1 MNTTRHAIT
10 GAVLALVFCA
20 SSNASE
26 PIYDGLGTYSRKI
39 TTKSTKAQRYFDQ
52 GLALLHGFNHRGAIR
67 SFQEAARLDPQCAMA
82 HWGAALAAGPHINYP
97 LVPPPMAE
105 LAWKELTL
113 AKQNASNASE
123 VERALIDALSKRYAY
138 PQPEDRAPLDQ
149 AYADAMRE
157 VWKKFP
163 NDVDVGALFAEA
175 VMDLRP
181 WNQWTL
187 EGQPNPGTEEII
199 ATLDAV
205 LKLNPRHPFANHLY
219 IHAVEASPHPERAD
233 TAADRLRKLQPG
245 LAHNVHMPSHI
256 DIRRGRWHEAIAT
269 NAKAV
274 QADKRYRA
282 ATGNRPLG
290 LFPMYAAHNQHMLA
304 YAALMTGQS
313 KLAMRYVR
321 EMIKDLPAEFVR
333 ENAALVEAFG
343 AVPMEVMMRFGK
355 WDDILAEPENY
366 PDYMPFARAFHHGAR
381 AIAFAAKSDPE
392 NARKEQTIFRELVQ
406 RVPKETAVSNNT
418 AESIIAVANH
428 MIEGELLIAK
438 GKLDAGLEQLRAA
451 LTLEDALKYDEPPSW
466 MIPLRHTIGANLMHA
481 GRFAEAEQIYR
492 DDLTRLPENGWSLFG
507 LSQALAA
514 QEKDGAELE
523 ATRARFNKVWA
534 KADVKITSSRLCR
547 PATAEKFK
555 STAANLHACY
565 STKAPNSPASELK
578 PHPKSRGISS
588 LVHRASRRSN
598 RRFRRD
604 FRDRIRWQVWRLR
617 RPELFSVWL

>member
-1 MNTTRHAIT
+1 MNAIRYPVT
-10 GAVLALVFCA
+10 GAVLGLILYANG
-20 SSNASE
+20 NAAE
-26 PIYDGLGTYSRKI
+26 PLYDGLGTYSRKI
-39 TTKSTKAQRYFDQ
+39 TTQTSKAQRYFDQ

-67 SFQEAARLDPQCAMA
+67 SFHEAARLDPHCAMA

-113 AKQNASNASE
+113 AKQHASKGSE
-123 VERALIDALSKRYAY
+123 VERALIDALGKRYAY
-138 PQPEDRAPLDQ
+138 PQPDDRAPLDQ

-157 VWKKFP
+157 VWKRFP

-175 VMDLRP
+175 MMDLRP
-181 WNQWTL
+181 WNQWTV

-233 TAADRLRKLQPG
+233 AAADRLRKLQPG

-256 DIRRGRWHEAIAT
+256 DIRCGRWHEAIAT
-269 NAKAV
+269 NAKAI
-274 QADKRYRA
+274 QADKHYRA

-321 EMIKDLPAEFVR
+321 EMIKDLPSDFVR
-333 ENAALVEAFG
+333 DNAALVEAFG

-381 AIAFAAKSDPE
+381 AIAFAAKSDTE
-392 NARKEQTIFRELVQ
+392 SARKEQAIYRELVQ

-418 AESIIAVANH
+418 AESIIALANR
-428 MIEGELLIAK
+428 MIEGEILIAE
-438 GKLDAGLEQLRAA
+438 GKLDPGLDELRAA

-466 MIPLRHTIGANLMHA
+466 MIPLRHTIGASLIAA
-481 GRFAEAEQIYR
+481 GRFAEAEQVYR
-492 DDLTRLPENGWSLFG
+492 DDLKRLPENGWSLFG

-514 QEKDGAELE
+514 QQIDGAELE
-523 ATRARFNKVWA
+523 EIRARFNKVWA
-534 KADVKITSSRLCR
+534 KADVKITSSCLCR
-547 PATAEKFK
+547 SGFTA
-555 STAANLHACY
+555 NC
-565 STKAPNSPASELK
+565 EL
-578 PHPKSRGISS
+578 
-588 LVHRASRRSN
+588 N
-598 RRFRRD
+598 RRPTSPLLSPD
-604 FRDRIRWQVWRLR
+604 
-617 RPELFSVWL
+617 

>member
-1 MNTTRHAIT
+1 MKATARVTM
-10 GAVLALVFCA
+10 GAVLAVVFCT
-20 SSNASE
+20 SGNATE
-26 PIYDGLGTYSRKI
+26 PLYEGLGNYSRKI
-39 TTKSTKAQRYFDQ
+39 TTEDAKAQRYFDQ

-82 HWGAALAAGPHINYP
+82 YWGAALAAGPHINYA

-105 LAWKELTL
+105 LAWNELSL

-157 VWKKFP
+157 VWKKYP
-163 NDVDVGALFAEA
+163 KDVDVGALFAEA
-175 VMDLRP
+175 MMDLRP
-181 WNQWTL
+181 WNQWTV

-233 TAADRLRKLQPG
+233 AAANRLRELQPG
-245 LAHNVHMPSHI
+245 LPHNVHMPSHI

-274 QADKRYRA
+274 QADKRYRKV
-282 ATGNRPLG
+282 TGNRPVG

-304 YAALMTGQS
+304 YAALMTGQN

-321 EMIKDLPAEFVR
+321 EMMKDLPAEFVK
-333 ENAALVEAFG
+333 ENAVLVEAFG

-366 PDYMPFARAFHHGAR
+366 PDYMPFTRALHHGAR
-381 AIAFAAKSDPE
+381 ALVFTDKGTTES
-392 NARKEQTIFRELVQ
+392 ARKEQAIFRERAQ
-406 RVPKETAVSNNT
+406 HVPKETAVSNNT
-418 AESIIAVANH
+418 AESIIVLANH
-428 MIEGELLIAK
+428 MIEGELLIAD
-438 GKLDAGLEQLRAA
+438 GKLDQGLDELRAA

-466 MIPLRHTIGANLMHA
+466 MIPLRHTIGANLMAA

-492 DDLTRLPENGWSLFG
+492 DDLKRLPENGWSLFG

-514 QEKDGAELE
+514 QQKSGAELE
-523 ATRARFNKVWA
+523 ATRARFDKVWS
-534 KADVKITSSRLCR
+534 KADVKITSSCLCR
-547 PATAEKFK
+547 PNLTANCDLNH
-555 STAANLHACY
+555 TPTLPCAPP
-565 STKAPNSPASELK
+565 TKAPGSPVSELK
-578 PHPKSRGISS
+578 WP
-588 LVHRASRRSN
+588 
-598 RRFRRD
+598 
-604 FRDRIRWQVWRLR
+604 Q
-617 RPELFSVWL
+617 

>member
-39 TTKSTKAQRYFDQ
+39 TTKSTRAQRYFDQ

-138 PQPEDRAPLDQ
+138 PQPEDRASLDQ

-175 VMDLRP
+175 MMDLRP

-233 TAADRLRKLQPG
+233 AAADRLRKLQPG

-269 NAKAV
+269 NTKAV

-381 AIAFAAKSDPE
+381 AIAFAAKSDTE
-392 NARKEQTIFRELVQ
+392 SARKEQAIFRELVQ

-418 AESIIAVANH
+418 AESITAVANH
-428 MIEGELLIAK
+428 MIEGELLIAE
-438 GKLDAGLEQLRAA
+438 GKLDPGLEELRAT
-451 LTLEDALKYDEPPSW
+451 LTLEDALNYDEPPSW

-481 GRFAEAEQIYR
+481 GRFAEAEQVYR
-492 DDLTRLPENGWSLFG
+492 DDLKRLPENGWSLFG

-523 ATRARFNKVWA
+523 ATRARFKKVWA
-534 KADVKITSSRLCR
+534 KADVKITSSCLCR
-547 PATAEKFK
+547 PATAEKCKF
-555 STAANLHACY
+555 
-565 STKAPNSPASELK
+565 NSSQS
-578 PHPKSRGISS
+578 SR
-588 LVHRASRRSN
+588 L
-598 RRFRRD
+598 
-604 FRDRIRWQVWRLR
+604 
-617 RPELFSVWL
+617 LFN

>member
-1 MNTTRHAIT
+1 MTANGHAV
-10 GAVLALVFCA
+10 ASALLALVFCTIG
-20 SSNASE
+20 NATE
-26 PIYDGLGTYSRKI
+26 PLYEGLGDYSRKI
-39 TTKSTKAQRYFDQ
+39 TTNSGKVQRYFDQ

-67 SFQEAARLDPQCAMA
+67 SFQEAAQLDPQCAMA

-105 LAWKELTL
+105 LAWKEITL

-123 VERALIDALSKRYAY
+123 VERALIDALSKRYTY
-138 PQPEDRAPLDQ
+138 PQPEDRSSLDQ

-157 VWKKFP
+157 VWRKFP

-175 VMDLRP
+175 MMDLRP
-181 WNQWTL
+181 WNQWTD

-219 IHAVEASPHPERAD
+219 IHAVEASPHPERAEA
-233 TAADRLRKLQPG
+233 AADRLRNLQPG

-256 DIRRGRWHEAIAT
+256 DIRCGRWHEAIET

-274 QADKRYRA
+274 QADKRYRKT
-282 ATGNRPLG
+282 TGNRPLG

-321 EMIKDLPAEFVR
+321 EMMKDLPAEFVK
-333 ENAALVEAFG
+333 ENATLVEAFG

-366 PDYMPFARAFHHGAR
+366 PDYMPFTRAFHHGAR
-381 AIAFAAKSDPE
+381 SIAFAAKSDTA
-392 NARKEQTIFRELVQ
+392 NARKEQASFRELVQ
-406 RVPKETAVSNNT
+406 RVPKETGVSNNT
-418 AESIIAVANH
+418 AESIIAIANH
-428 MIEGELLIAK
+428 MIEGELLIAE
-438 GKLDAGLEQLRAA
+438 GKLDPGLEELRAA

-466 MIPLRHTIGANLMHA
+466 MIPLRHTIGANLMAA

-492 DDLTRLPENGWSLFG
+492 DDLKRLPENGWSLFG

-514 QEKDGAELE
+514 QQKDGVELE
-523 ATRARFNKVWA
+523 ATRARFQKVWA
-534 KADVKITSSRLCR
+534 KADVKITSSCLCR
-547 PATAEKFK
+547 PASAEKRNLNGSQTSRVLCATK
-555 STAANLHACY
+555 SP
-565 STKAPNSPASELK
+565 SSPVSELK
-578 PHPKSRGISS
+578 PH
-588 LVHRASRRSN
+588 
-598 RRFRRD
+598 
-604 FRDRIRWQVWRLR
+604 Q
-617 RPELFSVWL
+617 

>member
-1 MNTTRHAIT
+1 MTGTGHAV
-10 GAVLALVFCA
+10 ASALLALVFCT
-20 SSNASE
+20 SGNATE
-26 PIYDGLGTYSRKI
+26 PLYEGLGDYSRKI
-39 TTKSTKAQRYFDQ
+39 TTKSGKAQRYFDQ

-67 SFQEAARLDPQCAMA
+67 SFQEAARIDPQCAMA

-113 AKQNASNASE
+113 AKEHASNGSE
-123 VERALIDALSKRYAY
+123 VERALIDALGKRYAY

-149 AYADAMRE
+149 AYANAMRE
-157 VWKKFP
+157 VWKRFS

-175 VMDLRP
+175 MMDLRP
-181 WNQWTL
+181 WNQWTV

-205 LKLNPRHPFANHLY
+205 LTLNPQHPFANHLY

-233 TAADRLRKLQPG
+233 AAADRLRKLQPG

-256 DIRRGRWHEAIAT
+256 DIRCGRWHEAIAT

-321 EMIKDLPAEFVR
+321 EMIKDLPSEFVK

-381 AIAFAAKSDPE
+381 AIAFAAKGDTE
-392 NARKEQTIFRELVQ
+392 NARKMQTIFRELVQ

-428 MIEGELLIAK
+428 MIEGELLIAE
-438 GKLDAGLEQLRAA
+438 GKFDAGLEELRAA

-481 GRFAEAEQIYR
+481 GRFAEAEQVYR
-492 DDLTRLPENGWSLFG
+492 DDLKRLPENGWSLLG

-514 QEKDGAELE
+514 QQKHGTELE

-534 KADVKITSSRLCR
+534 KADVKITSSCLCR
-547 PATAEKFK
+547 PATVERCKF
-555 STAANLHACY
+555 
-565 STKAPNSPASELK
+565 NSSQTWCVL
-578 PHPKSRGISS
+578 
-588 LVHRASRRSN
+588 L
-598 RRFRRD
+598 D
-604 FRDRIRWQVWRLR
+604 
-617 RPELFSVWL
+617 

>member
-1 MNTTRHAIT
+1 MKTTAGVIM
-10 GAVLALVFCA
+10 GAVLAVVFCT
-20 SSNASE
+20 SGNASE
-26 PIYDGLGTYSRKI
+26 PLYDGLGTYSRKI
-39 TTKSTKAQRYFDQ
+39 TTRNAKAQRYFDQ

-67 SFQEAARLDPQCAMA
+67 SFQEAARLDPRCAMA
-82 HWGAALAAGPHINYP
+82 HWGTAIAAGPHINYP
-97 LVPPPMAE
+97 LVPQPMAE

-149 AYADAMRE
+149 AYPNAMRE
-157 VWKKFP
+157 VWKRFP

-175 VMDLRP
+175 MMDLRP

-199 ATLDAV
+199 ATLDAA

-233 TAADRLRKLQPG
+233 AAADRLRKLQPG

-274 QADKRYRA
+274 QADKRFRK

-321 EMIKDLPAEFVR
+321 EMMKDLPAEFVK
-333 ENAALVEAFG
+333 ENAALVESFG
-343 AVPMEVMMRFGK
+343 AVPMEVMVRFGR

-381 AIAFAAKSDPE
+381 AIALAAKSNTE
-392 NARKEQTIFRELVQ
+392 NARKEQAIFRELVQ

-418 AESIIAVANH
+418 AESIVAVANH
-428 MIEGELLIAK
+428 MIEGEILIAER
-438 GKLDAGLEQLRAA
+438 KLDPGLEELRAA
-451 LTLEDALKYDEPPSW
+451 LTLEDVLKYDEPPSW
-466 MIPLRHTIGANLMHA
+466 MIPLRHTIGANLIAA

-492 DDLTRLPENGWSLFG
+492 DDLKRLPENGWSLFG
-507 LSQALAA
+507 LSEALAA
-514 QEKDGAELE
+514 QQKDGAELE

-534 KADVKITSSRLCR
+534 KADVKITSSCLCR
-547 PATAEKFK
+547 PATAERCKF
-555 STAANLHACY
+555 
-565 STKAPNSPASELK
+565 NSSQS
-578 PHPKSRGISS
+578 SR
-588 LVHRASRRSN
+588 V
-598 RRFRRD
+598 
-604 FRDRIRWQVWRLR
+604 
-617 RPELFSVWL
+617 LFD

>member
-113 AKQNASNASE
+113 AKQHASTASE
-123 VERALIDALSKRYAY
+123 VEQALIEALSKRYAY
-138 PQPEDRAPLDQ
+138 PQPEDRGPLDQ
-149 AYADAMRE
+149 AYAEAMRE
-157 VWKKFP
+157 VWNRFP
-163 NDVDVGALFAEA
+163 NDVDVGELFAEA
-175 VMDLRP
+175 MMDLRP

-205 LKLNPRHPFANHLY
+205 LKRNPRHPFANHLY

-233 TAADRLRKLQPG
+233 AAADRLRKLQPG

-269 NAKAV
+269 NARAV

-321 EMIKDLPAEFVR
+321 EMIKDLPSDFVK

-366 PDYMPFARAFHHGAR
+366 PDYMPFARVFRHGAR
-381 AIAFAAKSDPE
+381 AIAFAAKSDTE
-392 NARKEQTIFRELVQ
+392 NARKEQAIFRELVQ

-418 AESIIAVANH
+418 AESITAVANH
-428 MIEGELLIAK
+428 MIEGELLIAE
-438 GKLDAGLEQLRAA
+438 GKLDPGLEELRAT

-481 GRFAEAEQIYR
+481 GRFAEAEQVYR
-492 DDLTRLPENGWSLFG
+492 DDLKRLPENGWSLLG

-514 QEKDGAELE
+514 QQKHGAELE

-534 KADVKITSSRLCR
+534 KADVKITSSCLCR
-547 PATAEKFK
+547 PATVERCKF
-555 STAANLHACY
+555 
-565 STKAPNSPASELK
+565 NSSQS
-578 PHPKSRGISS
+578 SR
-588 LVHRASRRSN
+588 V
-598 RRFRRD
+598 
-604 FRDRIRWQVWRLR
+604 
-617 RPELFSVWL
+617 LFD

>member
-1 MNTTRHAIT
+1 MNTTRHVLT
-10 GAVLALVFCA
+10 SAVLTLVFCA

-26 PIYDGLGTYSRKI
+26 PLYDGLGTYSRKI
-39 TTKSTKAQRYFDQ
+39 TTKSKMAQRYFDQ

-67 SFQEAARLDPQCAMA
+67 SFQEAARLDPHCAMA
-82 HWGAALAAGPHINYP
+82 HWGVALAAGPHINYP

-113 AKQNASNASE
+113 AKQHASNASD

-138 PQPEDRAPLDQ
+138 PQPEDRSSLDQ

-157 VWKKFP
+157 VWKRFP
-163 NDVDVGALFAEA
+163 NDVDVGTLFAEA
-175 VMDLRP
+175 MMDLRP
-181 WNQWTL
+181 WNQWTV

-219 IHAVEASPHPERAD
+219 IHAVEASPHPERAEA
-233 TAADRLRKLQPG
+233 AADRLRKLQPG

-256 DIRRGRWHEAIAT
+256 DIRCGRWHEAIAT
-269 NAKAV
+269 NVKAV

-290 LFPMYAAHNQHMLA
+290 LLPMYAAHNQHMLA

-321 EMIKDLPAEFVR
+321 KMIKDLPSEFVR

-366 PDYMPFARAFHHGAR
+366 PDYMPFARAFHHGGR
-381 AIAFAAKSDPE
+381 AIAFAAKSDTE

-428 MIEGELLIAK
+428 MIEGELLIVE
-438 GKLDAGLEQLRAA
+438 GKLDAGLEELRAA

-481 GRFAEAEQIYR
+481 GRFAEAEQVYR
-492 DDLTRLPENGWSLFG
+492 DDLKRLPENGWSLLG

-514 QEKDGAELE
+514 QQKGGVELE

-534 KADVKITSSRLCR
+534 KADVKITSSCLCR
-547 PATAEKFK
+547 PSLTANCETN
-555 STAANLHACY
+555 ST
-565 STKAPNSPASELK
+565 SI
-578 PHPKSRGISS
+578 SRLSS
-588 LVHRASRRSN
+588 G
-598 RRFRRD
+598 D
-604 FRDRIRWQVWRLR
+604 
-617 RPELFSVWL
+617 

>member
-1 MNTTRHAIT
+1 MKATVQVIM
-10 GAVLALVFCA
+10 GAFLALVFCGT
-20 SSNASE
+20 SNATE
-26 PIYDGLGTYSRKI
+26 PLYEGLGDYSRKI
-39 TTKSTKAQRYFDQ
+39 TTKSAKAQRYFDQ
-52 GLALLHGFNHRGAIR
+52 GLALLHGFNHAGAIR
-67 SFQEAARLDPQCAMA
+67 SFQEAVRLDPQCAMA
-82 HWGAALAAGPHINYP
+82 HWGVALAAGPHINYT

-105 LAWKELTL
+105 LAWKELAL
-113 AKQNASNASE
+113 AKQHASNASK
-123 VERALIDALSKRYAY
+123 VERALIDALSKRYAN
-138 PQPEDRAPLDQ
+138 PQPDDRSPLDQ

-175 VMDLRP
+175 MMDLRP

-233 TAADRLRKLQPG
+233 AAADRLRKLQPG

-256 DIRRGRWHEAIAT
+256 DIRCGHWHEAIAT

-274 QADKRYRA
+274 QADKRFRN

-290 LFPMYAAHNQHMLA
+290 LFPLYAAHNQHMLA

-321 EMIKDLPAEFVR
+321 EMIKDLPAEFVK
-333 ENAALVEAFG
+333 ENAVLVEAFG

-381 AIAFAAKSDPE
+381 AIAFAAKTDTE
-392 NARKEQTIFRELVQ
+392 NARKEQAIFRELIQ

-418 AESIIAVANH
+418 AESIIALANR
-428 MIEGELLIAK
+428 MIEGEILIAE
-438 GKLDAGLEQLRAA
+438 GKLDQGLDELRAA
-451 LTLEDALKYDEPPSW
+451 LTLEDALKYDEPPAW
-466 MIPLRHTIGANLMHA
+466 MIPSRHTIGANLTA
-481 GRFAEAEQIYR
+481 VGRFAEAEQVYR
-492 DDLTRLPENGWSLFG
+492 DDLKRLPENGWSLFG
-507 LSQALAA
+507 LSEALDA
-514 QEKDGAELE
+514 QQKRGAELE
-523 ATRARFNKVWA
+523 AMRARFKKVWA
-534 KADVKITSSRLCR
+534 KADVKITSSCLCR
-547 PATAEKFK
+547 PATAEKCK
-555 STAANLHACY
+555 L
-565 STKAPNSPASELK
+565 NSSQSP
-578 PHPKSRGISS
+578 
-588 LVHRASRRSN
+588 
-598 RRFRRD
+598 
-604 FRDRIRWQVWRLR
+604 RL
-617 RPELFSVWL
+617 LAD

>member
-1 MNTTRHAIT
+1 MNTTRHVIAGAII
-10 GAVLALVFCA
+10 ALVFCA
-20 SSNASE
+20 SGNASE
-26 PIYDGLGTYSRKI
+26 PIYDGLGTYSREI

-138 PQPEDRAPLDQ
+138 PQPEDRGPLDQ

-175 VMDLRP
+175 MMDLRP

-233 TAADRLRKLQPG
+233 AAADRLRKLQPG

-313 KLAMRYVR
+313 KLAMRYAR
-321 EMIKDLPAEFVR
+321 EMIKDLPSEFVR

-366 PDYMPFARAFHHGAR
+366 PDYMPFGRAFHHGAR
-381 AIAFAAKSDPE
+381 AIAFAAKSDTE
-392 NARKEQTIFRELVQ
+392 NARKEQAIFRELVQ

-418 AESIIAVANH
+418 AESITAVANH
-428 MIEGELLIAK
+428 MIEGELLIAE
-438 GKLDAGLEQLRAA
+438 GKLDPGLEELRAT
-451 LTLEDALKYDEPPSW
+451 LTLEDALNYDEPPSW

-481 GRFAEAEQIYR
+481 GRFAEAEQVYR
-492 DDLTRLPENGWSLFG
+492 DDLKRLPENGWSLFG

-514 QEKDGAELE
+514 EQKDGAELE
-523 ATRARFNKVWA
+523 AIRARFNKVWA
-534 KADVKITSSRLCR
+534 KADVKITSSCLCR
-547 PATAEKFK
+547 PASAEKCK
-555 STAANLHACY
+555 LNGSQTSRLLSA
-565 STKAPNSPASELK
+565 TKLPSSPASELK
-578 PHPKSRGISS
+578 LH
-588 LVHRASRRSN
+588 
-598 RRFRRD
+598 
-604 FRDRIRWQVWRLR
+604 Q
-617 RPELFSVWL
+617 

>member
-1 MNTTRHAIT
+1 MKMIARVIMS
-10 GAVLALVFCA
+10 AVLAFVFCA
-20 SSNASE
+20 SGNASE
-26 PIYDGLGTYSRKI
+26 PLYEGLGDYSRKI
-39 TTKSTKAQRYFDQ
+39 TTTSAKAQRYFDQ

-82 HWGAALAAGPHINYP
+82 HWGVALAAGPHINYP
-97 LVPPPMAE
+97 LVPPRMAE

-113 AKQNASNASE
+113 AKQHASNASE
-123 VERALIDALSKRYAY
+123 VEGALIDALSKRYAH
-138 PQPEDRAPLDQ
+138 PQPEDRGPLDQ

-157 VWKKFP
+157 VWKRFP

-175 VMDLRP
+175 MMDLRP

-187 EGQPNPGTEEII
+187 EGQPNPGTDEII

-205 LKLNPRHPFANHLY
+205 LKLNRRHPFANHLY

-233 TAADRLRKLQPG
+233 AAADRLRKLQPG

-269 NAKAV
+269 NAKAI
-274 QADKRYRA
+274 QADKRYRD

-321 EMIKDLPAEFVR
+321 EMIKDLPSEFVR
-333 ENAALVEAFG
+333 ENAALVESFG

-381 AIAFAAKSDPE
+381 AIAFAAKSDTA
-392 NARKEQTIFRELVQ
+392 NARKEQAIFRELVQ

-418 AESIIAVANH
+418 AGSVIEVASR
-428 MIEGELLIAK
+428 MIEGELLIAE
-438 GKLDAGLEQLRAA
+438 GKLDPGLDELRAA

-481 GRFAEAEQIYR
+481 GGFAEAEHVYR
-492 DDLTRLPENGWSLFG
+492 DDLKRLPENGWSLFG
-507 LSQALAA
+507 LSEALAA
-514 QEKDGAELE
+514 QEKRGAELE
-523 ATRARFNKVWA
+523 ATRARFNKIWA
-534 KADVKITSSRLCR
+534 KADVKITSSCLCR
-547 PATAEKFK
+547 PGVTA
-555 STAANLHACY
+555 NC
-565 STKAPNSPASELK
+565 ELNRTSK
-578 PHPKSRGISS
+578 PPLLS
-588 LVHRASRRSN
+588 A
-598 RRFRRD
+598 D
-604 FRDRIRWQVWRLR
+604 
-617 RPELFSVWL
+617 

>member
-1 MNTTRHAIT
+1 METTRHAIT

-39 TTKSTKAQRYFDQ
+39 TTKSTKTQRYFNQ

-82 HWGAALAAGPHINYP
+82 HWGAAVAAGPHINYP
-97 LVPPPMAE
+97 LVPQPMAE

-163 NDVDVGALFAEA
+163 KDVDVGALFAEA
-175 VMDLRP
+175 MMDLRP

-233 TAADRLRKLQPG
+233 AAADRLRKLQPG

-256 DIRRGRWHEAIAT
+256 DIRRGRWHEAVAT

-381 AIAFAAKSDPE
+381 AIAFAAKSDTE
-392 NARKEQTIFRELVQ
+392 NARKEQAIFRELVQ

-418 AESIIAVANH
+418 AESITAVANH
-428 MIEGELLIAK
+428 MIEGELLIAE
-438 GKLDAGLEQLRAA
+438 GKLDPGLEELRAT

-481 GRFAEAEQIYR
+481 GRFAEAEQVYR
-492 DDLTRLPENGWSLFG
+492 DDLKRLPENGWSLFG

-523 ATRARFNKVWA
+523 AIRARFNKVWT
-534 KADVKITSSRLCR
+534 KADVKITSSCLCR
-547 PATAEKFK
+547 PASAEKCK
-555 STAANLHACY
+555 LNGGQTSRLLSA
-565 STKAPNSPASELK
+565 TKLPSSPASELK
-578 PHPKSRGISS
+578 LH
-588 LVHRASRRSN
+588 
-598 RRFRRD
+598 
-604 FRDRIRWQVWRLR
+604 Q
-617 RPELFSVWL
+617 

>member
-1 MNTTRHAIT
+1 MLPRQPSRLHSVRAMTANGNVLAC
-10 GAVLALVFCA
+10 GLLALVSCA

-26 PIYDGLGTYSRKI
+26 PLYDGLGTYSRKI
-39 TTKSTKAQRYFDQ
+39 TTKHAKAQRYFDQ

-82 HWGAALAAGPHINYP
+82 HWGTALAAGPHINYP

-113 AKQNASNASE
+113 AKEHASNGSE
-123 VERALIDALSKRYAY
+123 VERALIDALGKRYAY
-138 PQPEDRAPLDQ
+138 PQPDDRAPLDQ

-157 VWKKFP
+157 VWKRFP

-175 VMDLRP
+175 MMDLRP
-181 WNQWTL
+181 WNQWTV

-219 IHAVEASPHPERAD
+219 IHAVEASPHPELAEA
-233 TAADRLRKLQPG
+233 AADRLRKLQPG

-256 DIRRGRWHEAIAT
+256 DIRCGRWHEAIAT
-269 NAKAV
+269 NVKAV

-321 EMIKDLPAEFVR
+321 EMIKDLPSEFVE

-355 WDDILAEPENY
+355 WDDILAEPEDY
-366 PDYMPFARAFHHGAR
+366 PDYMPFALAFHHGAR
-381 AIAFAAKSDPE
+381 AVAFAAKNDNG
-392 NARKEQTIFRELVQ
+392 NARKEQAIFRELVQ
-406 RVPKETAVSNNT
+406 HVPKETAVSNNT
-418 AESIIAVANH
+418 AESIIALANH
-428 MIEGELLIAK
+428 MIEGELLIAE
-438 GKLDAGLEQLRAA
+438 GKLDPGLEELHAA
-451 LTLEDALKYDEPPSW
+451 LALEDALKYDEPPSW
-466 MIPLRHTIGANLMHA
+466 MIPLRHTIGANLMAA

-492 DDLTRLPENGWSLFG
+492 DDLKRLPENGWSLLG

-514 QEKDGAELE
+514 QQKEGKELQS
-523 ATRARFNKVWA
+523 TRARFEKIWA
-534 KADVKITSSRLCR
+534 KADVKITSSCLCR
-547 PATAEKFK
+547 SGFTANCE
-555 STAANLHACY
+555 
-565 STKAPNSPASELK
+565 P
-578 PHPKSRGISS
+578 
-588 LVHRASRRSN
+588 N
-598 RRFRRD
+598 RRPTSPLLSPD
-604 FRDRIRWQVWRLR
+604 
-617 RPELFSVWL
+617 

>member
-1 MNTTRHAIT
+1 MKTTAGVIM
-10 GAVLALVFCA
+10 GAVLAVVFCT
-20 SSNASE
+20 SGNASE
-26 PIYDGLGTYSRKI
+26 PLYDGLGTYSRKI
-39 TTKSTKAQRYFDQ
+39 TTRNAKAQRYFDQ

-67 SFQEAARLDPQCAMA
+67 SFQEAARLDPRCAMA
-82 HWGAALAAGPHINYP
+82 HWGTAIAAGPHINYP
-97 LVPPPMAE
+97 LVPQPMAE

-149 AYADAMRE
+149 AYANAMRE
-157 VWKKFP
+157 VWKRFP

-175 VMDLRP
+175 MMDLRP

-199 ATLDAV
+199 ATLDAA

-233 TAADRLRKLQPG
+233 AAADRLRKLQPG

-274 QADKRYRA
+274 QADKRFRK

-321 EMIKDLPAEFVR
+321 EMMKDLPAEFVK
-333 ENAALVEAFG
+333 ENAALVESFG
-343 AVPMEVMMRFGK
+343 AVPMEVMVRFGR

-381 AIAFAAKSDPE
+381 AIALAAKSNTE
-392 NARKEQTIFRELVQ
+392 NARKEQAIFRELVQ

-418 AESIIAVANH
+418 AESIVAVANH
-428 MIEGELLIAK
+428 MIEGEILIAER
-438 GKLDAGLEQLRAA
+438 KLDPGLEELRAA
-451 LTLEDALKYDEPPSW
+451 LTLEDVLKYDEPPAW
-466 MIPLRHTIGANLMHA
+466 MIPLRHTIGANLMAA

-492 DDLTRLPENGWSLFG
+492 DDLKRLPENGWSLFG
-507 LSQALAA
+507 LSEALAA
-514 QEKDGAELE
+514 QQKDGAELE

-534 KADVKITSSRLCR
+534 KADVKITSSCLCR
-547 PATAEKFK
+547 PATAERCKF
-555 STAANLHACY
+555 
-565 STKAPNSPASELK
+565 NSSQS
-578 PHPKSRGISS
+578 SR
-588 LVHRASRRSN
+588 V
-598 RRFRRD
+598 
-604 FRDRIRWQVWRLR
+604 
-617 RPELFSVWL
+617 LFD